1 MSHGYMKLFIRS
13 FLVCPVFTSS
23 FYKRIFFSEF
33 LILNLKKVY
42 KKGNFMIKNEELPIG
57 FTMELAQ
64 HTDILNL
71 FAQLPEERRNMIIEG
86 ARDMHSREEM
96 RNYVENICG

>member
-42 KKGNFMIKNEELPIG
+42 KEGNFMIKNEERKYMRLKITSLYTQKS
-57 FTMELAQ
+57 FCYNKNIKDLLLMEKFY
-64 HTDILNL
+64 D
-71 FAQLPEERRNMIIEG
+71 
-86 ARDMHSREEM
+86 
-96 RNYVENICG
+96 